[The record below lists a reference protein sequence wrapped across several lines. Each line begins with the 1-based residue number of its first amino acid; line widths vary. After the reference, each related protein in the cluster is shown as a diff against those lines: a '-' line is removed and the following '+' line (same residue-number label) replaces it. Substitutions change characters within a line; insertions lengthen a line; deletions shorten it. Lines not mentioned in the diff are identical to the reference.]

1 MGQGRHQRAETG
13 GLISFII
20 CAAVG
25 AISMNVYLE
34 YAPAIWQLMLRR
46 FIVCSGIGAACA
58 VVSFLIGYLSQS
70 RSMNLK
76 HGWLV
81 MLRRLIESLALSAV
95 YAATTFL
102 TSFALL
108 SVINEVMGPK
118 IFVGYMSAICAAVSG
133 VVGYMTFVQARMM
146 NAKTLASLLPFFII
160 SGVCVAGLTTDD
172 PYWYH
177 NNFSQLGDRT
187 TFAATMFNSTLML
200 GGLCIII
207 ISYFA
212 VSELVTTE
220 RLTRLRGNGIGA
232 VAGENTSE
240 KSGGTSGGDSGENA
254 VGSTGRNTGR
264 NTGKRF
270 GRRPRKADDPN
281 HGFLIP
287 HYRLRTGI
295 LSVMLTLSGIAFVGI
310 GAFRYT
316 PHPILHN
323 VFARGL
329 PVLMLILFLLLPW
342 LAPRLSRTVMVISDL
357 MLMVCAAFGVDW
369 LMGNVTLTD
378 VEALAC
384 MVYLGWFIV
393 FSRQIAALEAD
404 RIALQVT
411 QTQIRPETSEQVRK
425 LESRIA
431 SDR

>member
-1 MGQGRHQRAETG
+1 MRQGSHQRAETG

-20 CAAVG
+20 CAVIG
-25 AISMNVYLE
+25 AAAMNIYLE
-34 YAPAIWQLMLRR
+34 YASAIWQLMLRR
-46 FIVCSGIGAACA
+46 FIVCSGIAAACA
-58 VVSFLIGYLSQS
+58 IVSFLIGYLSQS

-81 MLRRLIESLALSAV
+81 MLRRLVESLALSAV

-108 SVINEVMGPK
+108 SMVNEVMGPK
-118 IFVGYMSAICAAVSG
+118 VFVGYMAAICATVSG
-133 VVGYMTFVQARMM
+133 IFGYMTFVQARMM
-146 NAKTLASLLPFFII
+146 NAKTLASLLPFFIV

-212 VSELVTTE
+212 ISELVTTE
-220 RLTRLRGNGIGA
+220 RLTRLRHNRSA
-232 VAGENTSE
+232 N
-240 KSGGTSGGDSGENA
+240 
-254 VGSTGRNTGR
+254 
-264 NTGKRF
+264 
-270 GRRPRKADDPN
+270 DPN
-281 HGFLIP
+281 HGYDIA
-287 HYRLRTGI
+287 HYRLRTTI
-295 LSVMLTLSGIAFVGI
+295 LGVMLTMSGIAFIGI

-329 PVLMLILFLLLPW
+329 PVLMLALFLLLPW
-342 LAPRLSRTVMVISDL
+342 VAPRLSRTVMVISDL
-357 MLMVCAAFGVDW
+357 MLLVCAAFGVEW
-369 LMGNVTLTD
+369 LLGKITLTN

-404 RIALQVT
+404 RITLQLAQAQV
-411 QTQIRPETSEQVRK
+411 QPSASEQLK
-425 LESRIA
+425 QLESRIA

>member
-1 MGQGRHQRAETG
+1 MNSDMSAKHEYAEKQAREGSVMRQGSHQRAETG

-20 CAAVG
+20 CAVIG
-25 AISMNVYLE
+25 AAAMNIYLE
-34 YAPAIWQLMLRR
+34 YASAIWQLMLRR
-46 FIVCSGIGAACA
+46 FIVCSGIAAACA
-58 VVSFLIGYLSQS
+58 IVSFLIGYLSQS

-81 MLRRLIESLALSAV
+81 MLRRLVESLALSAV

-102 TSFALL
+102 MSFALL
-108 SVINEVMGPK
+108 SMVNEVMGPK
-118 IFVGYMSAICAAVSG
+118 VFVGYMAAICATVSG
-133 VVGYMTFVQARMM
+133 IFGYMTFVQARMM
-146 NAKTLASLLPFFII
+146 NAKTLASLLPFFIV

-212 VSELVTTE
+212 ISELVTTE
-220 RLTRLRGNGIGA
+220 RLTRLRHNRSA
-232 VAGENTSE
+232 N
-240 KSGGTSGGDSGENA
+240 
-254 VGSTGRNTGR
+254 
-264 NTGKRF
+264 
-270 GRRPRKADDPN
+270 DPN
-281 HGFLIP
+281 HGYDIA
-287 HYRLRTGI
+287 HYRLRTTI
-295 LSVMLTLSGIAFVGI
+295 LGVILTMSGIAFIGI

-329 PVLMLILFLLLPW
+329 PVLMLVLFLLLPW
-342 LAPRLSRTVMVISDL
+342 VAPRLSRTVMVISDL
-357 MLMVCAAFGVDW
+357 MLLVCAAFGVEW
-369 LMGNVTLTD
+369 LLGKITLTN

-404 RIALQVT
+404 RITLQLAQAQV
-411 QTQIRPETSEQVRK
+411 QPSASEQLK
-425 LESRIA
+425 QLESRIA

>member
-1 MGQGRHQRAETG
+1 MVQGRHQRAETG

-102 TSFALL
+102 TSFALF

-220 RLTRLRGNGIGA
+220 RLTRLRGNGTGSGA
-232 VAGENTSE
+232 GADEDASETSV
-240 KSGGTSGGDSGENA
+240 GDS
-254 VGSTGRNTGR
+254 GR

-270 GRRPRKADDPN
+270 RRTPRKADDPN

-342 LAPRLSRTVMVISDL
+342 LAPRLIRTVMVISDL

>member
-1 MGQGRHQRAETG
+1 MRQGSHQRAETG

-20 CAAVG
+20 CAVIG
-25 AISMNVYLE
+25 AAAMNIYLE
-34 YAPAIWQLMLRR
+34 YASAIWQLMLRR
-46 FIVCSGIGAACA
+46 FIVCSGIAAACA
-58 VVSFLIGYLSQS
+58 IVSFLIGYLSQS

-81 MLRRLIESLALSAV
+81 MLRRLVESLALSAV

-108 SVINEVMGPK
+108 SMVNEVMGPK
-118 IFVGYMSAICAAVSG
+118 VFVGYMAAICATVSG
-133 VVGYMTFVQARMM
+133 IFGYMTFVQARMM
-146 NAKTLASLLPFFII
+146 NAKTLASLLPFFIV

-212 VSELVTTE
+212 ISELVTTE
-220 RLTRLRGNGIGA
+220 RLTRLRHNRSA
-232 VAGENTSE
+232 S
-240 KSGGTSGGDSGENA
+240 DL
-254 VGSTGRNTGR
+254 
-264 NTGKRF
+264 
-270 GRRPRKADDPN
+270 N
-281 HGFLIP
+281 HGYDIP
-287 HYRLRTGI
+287 HYWLRTTI
-295 LSVMLTLSGIAFVGI
+295 LGVMLTMSGIAFIGI

-329 PVLMLILFLLLPW
+329 PVLMLVLFLLLPW
-342 LAPRLSRTVMVISDL
+342 VAPRLSRTVMVISDL
-357 MLMVCAAFGVDW
+357 MLLVCAAFGVEW
-369 LMGNVTLTD
+369 LLGKITLTN

-404 RIALQVT
+404 RITLQLA
-411 QTQIRPETSEQVRK
+411 QAQIQPSASEQLK
-425 LESRIA
+425 QLESRIA

>member
-1 MGQGRHQRAETG
+1 MVQGRHQRAETG

-102 TSFALL
+102 TSFALF

-220 RLTRLRGNGIGA
+220 RLTRLRGNGTGA
-232 VAGENTSE
+232 GAGADEDASETSV
-240 KSGGTSGGDSGENA
+240 GDSGK
-254 VGSTGRNTGR
+254 

-270 GRRPRKADDPN
+270 RRTPRKADDPN

-342 LAPRLSRTVMVISDL
+342 LAPRLIRTVMVISDL

>member
-1 MGQGRHQRAETG
+1 MRQGSHQRAETG

-20 CAAVG
+20 CAVIG
-25 AISMNVYLE
+25 AAAMNIYLE
-34 YAPAIWQLMLRR
+34 YASAIWQLMLRR
-46 FIVCSGIGAACA
+46 FIVCSGIAAVCA
-58 VVSFLIGYLSQS
+58 IMSFLIGYLSQS

-81 MLRRLIESLALSAV
+81 MLRRLVESLALSAV

-102 TSFALL
+102 MSFALL
-108 SVINEVMGPK
+108 SMVNEVMGPK
-118 IFVGYMSAICAAVSG
+118 VFVGYMAAICATVSG
-133 VVGYMTFVQARMM
+133 IFGYMTFVQARMM
-146 NAKTLASLLPFFII
+146 NAKTLASLLPFFIV

-212 VSELVTTE
+212 ISELVTTE
-220 RLTRLRGNGIGA
+220 RLTRLRHNRSA
-232 VAGENTSE
+232 N
-240 KSGGTSGGDSGENA
+240 
-254 VGSTGRNTGR
+254 
-264 NTGKRF
+264 
-270 GRRPRKADDPN
+270 DPN
-281 HGFLIP
+281 HCYDIA
-287 HYRLRTGI
+287 HYRLRTTI
-295 LSVMLTLSGIAFVGI
+295 LGVMLTMSGIAFIGI

-329 PVLMLILFLLLPW
+329 PVLMLVLFLLLPW
-342 LAPRLSRTVMVISDL
+342 VAPRLSRTVMVISDL
-357 MLMVCAAFGVDW
+357 MLLVCAAFGVEW
-369 LMGNVTLTD
+369 LLGKITLTN

-404 RIALQVT
+404 RITLQLAQAQV
-411 QTQIRPETSEQVRK
+411 QPSASEQLK
-425 LESRIA
+425 QLESRIA

>member
-1 MGQGRHQRAETG
+1 MRQGSHQRAETG

-20 CAAVG
+20 CAVIG
-25 AISMNVYLE
+25 AAAMNIYLE
-34 YAPAIWQLMLRR
+34 YASAIWQLMLRR
-46 FIVCSGIGAACA
+46 FIVCSGIAAVCA
-58 VVSFLIGYLSQS
+58 IMSFLIGYLSQS

-81 MLRRLIESLALSAV
+81 MLRRLVESLALSAV

-102 TSFALL
+102 MSFALL
-108 SVINEVMGPK
+108 SMVNEVMGPK
-118 IFVGYMSAICAAVSG
+118 VFVGYMAAICATVSG
-133 VVGYMTFVQARMM
+133 IFGYMTFVQARMM
-146 NAKTLASLLPFFII
+146 NAKTLASLLPFFIV

-212 VSELVTTE
+212 ISELVTTE
-220 RLTRLRGNGIGA
+220 RLTRLRHNRSA
-232 VAGENTSE
+232 N
-240 KSGGTSGGDSGENA
+240 
-254 VGSTGRNTGR
+254 
-264 NTGKRF
+264 
-270 GRRPRKADDPN
+270 DPN
-281 HGFLIP
+281 HGYDIA
-287 HYRLRTGI
+287 HYRLRTTI
-295 LSVMLTLSGIAFVGI
+295 LGVMLTMSGIAFIGI

-329 PVLMLILFLLLPW
+329 PVLMLVLFLLLPW
-342 LAPRLSRTVMVISDL
+342 VAPRLSRTVMVISDL
-357 MLMVCAAFGVDW
+357 MLLVCAAFGVEW
-369 LMGNVTLTD
+369 LLGKITLTN

-404 RIALQVT
+404 RITLQLAQV
-411 QTQIRPETSEQVRK
+411 QVQPSASEQLK
-425 LESRIA
+425 QLESRIA

>member
-1 MGQGRHQRAETG
+1 MNSDMSAKHEYAEKQAREGSVMRQGSHQRAETG

-20 CAAVG
+20 CAVIG
-25 AISMNVYLE
+25 AAAMNIYLE
-34 YAPAIWQLMLRR
+34 YASAIWQLMLRR
-46 FIVCSGIGAACA
+46 FIVCSGIAAACA
-58 VVSFLIGYLSQS
+58 IVSFLIGYLSQS

-81 MLRRLIESLALSAV
+81 MLRRLVESLALSAV

-102 TSFALL
+102 MSFALL
-108 SVINEVMGPK
+108 SMVNEVMGPK
-118 IFVGYMSAICAAVSG
+118 VFVGYMAAICATVSG
-133 VVGYMTFVQARMM
+133 IFGYMTFVQARMM
-146 NAKTLASLLPFFII
+146 NAKTLASLLPFFIV

-212 VSELVTTE
+212 ISELVTTE
-220 RLTRLRGNGIGA
+220 RLTRLRHNRSA
-232 VAGENTSE
+232 N
-240 KSGGTSGGDSGENA
+240 
-254 VGSTGRNTGR
+254 
-264 NTGKRF
+264 
-270 GRRPRKADDPN
+270 DPN
-281 HGFLIP
+281 HGYDIA
-287 HYRLRTGI
+287 HYRLRTTI
-295 LSVMLTLSGIAFVGI
+295 LGVMLTMSGIAFIGI

-329 PVLMLILFLLLPW
+329 PVLMLVLFLLLPW
-342 LAPRLSRTVMVISDL
+342 VAPRLSRTVMLISDL
-357 MLMVCAAFGVDW
+357 MLLVCAAFGVEW
-369 LMGNVTLTD
+369 LLGMITLTNVD
-378 VEALAC
+378 ALDC
-384 MVYLGWFIV
+384 LVYLGWFIV
-393 FSRQIAALEAD
+393 LSRQIAALEAD
-404 RIALQVT
+404 RITLQLAQAQV
-411 QTQIRPETSEQVRK
+411 QPSASEQLK
-425 LESRIA
+425 QLESRIA

>member
-1 MGQGRHQRAETG
+1 MRQGSHQRAETG

-20 CAAVG
+20 CAVIG
-25 AISMNVYLE
+25 AAAMNIYLE
-34 YAPAIWQLMLRR
+34 YASAIWQLMLRR
-46 FIVCSGIGAACA
+46 FIVCSGIAAACA
-58 VVSFLIGYLSQS
+58 IVSFLIGYLSQS

-81 MLRRLIESLALSAV
+81 MLRRLVESLALSAV

-102 TSFALL
+102 MSFALL
-108 SVINEVMGPK
+108 SMVNEVMGPK
-118 IFVGYMSAICAAVSG
+118 VFVGYMAAICATVSG
-133 VVGYMTFVQARMM
+133 IFGYMTFVQARMM
-146 NAKTLASLLPFFII
+146 NAKTLASLLPFFIV

-187 TFAATMFNSTLML
+187 AFAATMFNSTLML

-212 VSELVTTE
+212 ISELVTTE
-220 RLTRLRGNGIGA
+220 RLTRLRHNRSA
-232 VAGENTSE
+232 N
-240 KSGGTSGGDSGENA
+240 
-254 VGSTGRNTGR
+254 
-264 NTGKRF
+264 
-270 GRRPRKADDPN
+270 DPN
-281 HGFLIP
+281 HGYDIA
-287 HYRLRTGI
+287 HYRLRTTI
-295 LSVMLTLSGIAFVGI
+295 LGVMLTMSGIAFIGI

-329 PVLMLILFLLLPW
+329 PVLMLALFLLLPW
-342 LAPRLSRTVMVISDL
+342 VAPRLSRTVMVISDL
-357 MLMVCAAFGVDW
+357 MLLVCAAFGVEW
-369 LMGNVTLTD
+369 LLGKITLTN

-404 RIALQVT
+404 RITLQLAQAQV
-411 QTQIRPETSEQVRK
+411 QPSASEQLK
-425 LESRIA
+425 QLESRIA

>member
-1 MGQGRHQRAETG
+1 MRQGSHQRAETG
-13 GLISFII
+13 GLISFVI
-20 CAAVG
+20 CAVIG
-25 AISMNVYLE
+25 AAAMNIYLE
-34 YAPAIWQLMLRR
+34 YASAIWQLMLRR
-46 FIVCSGIGAACA
+46 FIVCSGIAAACA
-58 VVSFLIGYLSQS
+58 IMSFLIGYLSQS

-81 MLRRLIESLALSAV
+81 MLRRLVESLALSAV

-108 SVINEVMGPK
+108 SMVNEVMGPK
-118 IFVGYMSAICAAVSG
+118 VFVGYMAAICATVSG
-133 VVGYMTFVQARMM
+133 IFGYMTFVQARMM
-146 NAKTLASLLPFFII
+146 NAKTLASLLPFFIV

-212 VSELVTTE
+212 ISELVTTE
-220 RLTRLRGNGIGA
+220 RLTRLRHNRSA
-232 VAGENTSE
+232 N
-240 KSGGTSGGDSGENA
+240 
-254 VGSTGRNTGR
+254 
-264 NTGKRF
+264 
-270 GRRPRKADDPN
+270 DPN
-281 HGFLIP
+281 HGYAIA
-287 HYRLRTGI
+287 HYRLRTTI
-295 LSVMLTLSGIAFVGI
+295 LGVMLTMSGIAFIGI

-329 PVLMLILFLLLPW
+329 PVLMLVLFLLLPW
-342 LAPRLSRTVMVISDL
+342 VAPRLSRTVMVISDL
-357 MLMVCAAFGVDW
+357 MLLVCAAFGVEW
-369 LMGNVTLTD
+369 LLGKITLTN

-404 RIALQVT
+404 RITLQLAQAQV
-411 QTQIRPETSEQVRK
+411 QPSASEQLK
-425 LESRIA
+425 QLESRIA

>member
-1 MGQGRHQRAETG
+1 MRQGSHQRAETG

-20 CAAVG
+20 CAVIG
-25 AISMNVYLE
+25 AAAMNIYLE
-34 YAPAIWQLMLRR
+34 YASAIWQLMLRR
-46 FIVCSGIGAACA
+46 FIVCSGIAAACA
-58 VVSFLIGYLSQS
+58 IMSFLIGYLSQS

-81 MLRRLIESLALSAV
+81 MLRRLVESLALSAV

-108 SVINEVMGPK
+108 SMVNEVMGPK
-118 IFVGYMSAICAAVSG
+118 VFVGYMAAICATVSG
-133 VVGYMTFVQARMM
+133 IFGYMTFVQARMM
-146 NAKTLASLLPFFII
+146 NAKTLASLLPFFIV

-212 VSELVTTE
+212 ISELVTTE
-220 RLTRLRGNGIGA
+220 RLTRLRHNRSA
-232 VAGENTSE
+232 N
-240 KSGGTSGGDSGENA
+240 
-254 VGSTGRNTGR
+254 
-264 NTGKRF
+264 
-270 GRRPRKADDPN
+270 DPN
-281 HGFLIP
+281 HGYDIA
-287 HYRLRTGI
+287 HYRLRTTI
-295 LSVMLTLSGIAFVGI
+295 LGVMLTMSGIAFIGI

-329 PVLMLILFLLLPW
+329 PVLMLVLFLLLPW
-342 LAPRLSRTVMVISDL
+342 VAPRLSRTVMVTSDL
-357 MLMVCAAFGVDW
+357 MLLVCAAFGVEW
-369 LMGNVTLTD
+369 LLGKITLTN

-404 RIALQVT
+404 RITLQLAQAQV
-411 QTQIRPETSEQVRK
+411 QPSASEQLK
-425 LESRIA
+425 QLESRIA

>member
-1 MGQGRHQRAETG
+1 MRQGSHQRAETG

-20 CAAVG
+20 CAVIG
-25 AISMNVYLE
+25 AAAMNIYLE
-34 YAPAIWQLMLRR
+34 YASAIWQLMLRR
-46 FIVCSGIGAACA
+46 FIVCSGIAAACA
-58 VVSFLIGYLSQS
+58 IVSFLIGYLSQS

-81 MLRRLIESLALSAV
+81 MLRRLVESLALSAV

-102 TSFALL
+102 MSFALL
-108 SVINEVMGPK
+108 SMVNEVMGPK
-118 IFVGYMSAICAAVSG
+118 VFVGYMAAICATVSG
-133 VVGYMTFVQARMM
+133 IFGYMTFVQARMM
-146 NAKTLASLLPFFII
+146 NAKTLASLLPFFIV

-212 VSELVTTE
+212 ISELVTTE
-220 RLTRLRGNGIGA
+220 RLTRLRHNRSA
-232 VAGENTSE
+232 N
-240 KSGGTSGGDSGENA
+240 
-254 VGSTGRNTGR
+254 
-264 NTGKRF
+264 
-270 GRRPRKADDPN
+270 DPN
-281 HGFLIP
+281 HGYDIA
-287 HYRLRTGI
+287 HYRLRTTI
-295 LSVMLTLSGIAFVGI
+295 LGVMLTMSGIAFIGI
-310 GAFRYT
+310 GMFRYT

-329 PVLMLILFLLLPW
+329 PVLMLVLFLLLPW
-342 LAPRLSRTVMVISDL
+342 VAPRLSRTVMVISDL
-357 MLMVCAAFGVDW
+357 MLLVCAAFGVEW
-369 LMGNVTLTD
+369 LLGKITLTN

-404 RIALQVT
+404 RITLQLAQV
-411 QTQIRPETSEQVRK
+411 QVQPSASEQLK
-425 LESRIA
+425 QLESRIA

>member
-1 MGQGRHQRAETG
+1 MRQGSHQRAETG

-20 CAAVG
+20 CAVIG
-25 AISMNVYLE
+25 AAAMNIYLE
-34 YAPAIWQLMLRR
+34 YASAIWQLMLRR
-46 FIVCSGIGAACA
+46 FIVCSGIAAACA
-58 VVSFLIGYLSQS
+58 IVSFLIGYLSQS

-81 MLRRLIESLALSAV
+81 MLRRLVESLALSAV

-108 SVINEVMGPK
+108 SMVNEVMGPK
-118 IFVGYMSAICAAVSG
+118 VFVGYMAAICATVSG
-133 VVGYMTFVQARMM
+133 IFGYMTFVQARMM
-146 NAKTLASLLPFFII
+146 NAKTLASLLPFFIV

-220 RLTRLRGNGIGA
+220 RLTRLRHNRSA
-232 VAGENTSE
+232 N
-240 KSGGTSGGDSGENA
+240 
-254 VGSTGRNTGR
+254 
-264 NTGKRF
+264 
-270 GRRPRKADDPN
+270 DPN
-281 HGFLIP
+281 HGYDIV
-287 HYRLRTGI
+287 HYRLRTTI
-295 LSVMLTLSGIAFVGI
+295 LGVMLTMSGIAFIGI

-329 PVLMLILFLLLPW
+329 PVLMLVLFLLLPW
-342 LAPRLSRTVMVISDL
+342 MAPRLSRTVMVISDL
-357 MLMVCAAFGVDW
+357 MLLVCAAFGVEW
-369 LMGNVTLTD
+369 LLGKITLTN

-404 RIALQVT
+404 RITLQLAQAQV
-411 QTQIRPETSEQVRK
+411 QPSASEQLK
-425 LESRIA
+425 QLESRIA

>member
-1 MGQGRHQRAETG
+1 MRQGSHQRAETG

-20 CAAVG
+20 CAVIG
-25 AISMNVYLE
+25 AAAMNIYLE
-34 YAPAIWQLMLRR
+34 YASAIWQLMLRR
-46 FIVCSGIGAACA
+46 FIVCSGIAAACA
-58 VVSFLIGYLSQS
+58 IMSFLIGYLSQS

-81 MLRRLIESLALSAV
+81 MLRRLVESLALSAV

-108 SVINEVMGPK
+108 SMVNEVMGPK
-118 IFVGYMSAICAAVSG
+118 VFVGYMAAICATVSG
-133 VVGYMTFVQARMM
+133 IFGYMTFVQARMM
-146 NAKTLASLLPFFII
+146 NAKTLASLLPFFIV

-207 ISYFA
+207 TSYFA
-212 VSELVTTE
+212 ISELVTTE
-220 RLTRLRGNGIGA
+220 RLTRLRHNRSA
-232 VAGENTSE
+232 N
-240 KSGGTSGGDSGENA
+240 
-254 VGSTGRNTGR
+254 
-264 NTGKRF
+264 
-270 GRRPRKADDPN
+270 DPN
-281 HGFLIP
+281 HGYDIA
-287 HYRLRTGI
+287 HYRLRTTI
-295 LSVMLTLSGIAFVGI
+295 LGVMLTMSGIAFIGI

-329 PVLMLILFLLLPW
+329 PVLMLVLFLLLPW
-342 LAPRLSRTVMVISDL
+342 VAPRLSRTVMVISDL
-357 MLMVCAAFGVDW
+357 MLLVCAAFGVEW
-369 LMGNVTLTD
+369 LLGKITLTN

-404 RIALQVT
+404 RITLQLAQAQV
-411 QTQIRPETSEQVRK
+411 QPSASEQLK
-425 LESRIA
+425 QLESRIA

>member
-1 MGQGRHQRAETG
+1 MNSDMSAEHEYAEKQARERSAMRQGSHQRAETG

-20 CAAVG
+20 CAVIG
-25 AISMNVYLE
+25 AAAMNIYLE
-34 YAPAIWQLMLRR
+34 YASAIWQLMLRR
-46 FIVCSGIGAACA
+46 FIVCSGIAAACA
-58 VVSFLIGYLSQS
+58 IVSFLIGYLSQS

-81 MLRRLIESLALSAV
+81 MLRRLVESLALSAV

-102 TSFALL
+102 MSFALL
-108 SVINEVMGPK
+108 SMVNEVMGPK
-118 IFVGYMSAICAAVSG
+118 VFVGYMAAICATVSG
-133 VVGYMTFVQARMM
+133 IFGYMTFVQARMM
-146 NAKTLASLLPFFII
+146 NAKTLASLLPFFIV

-212 VSELVTTE
+212 ISELVTTE
-220 RLTRLRGNGIGA
+220 RLTRLRHNRSA
-232 VAGENTSE
+232 N
-240 KSGGTSGGDSGENA
+240 
-254 VGSTGRNTGR
+254 
-264 NTGKRF
+264 
-270 GRRPRKADDPN
+270 DPN
-281 HGFLIP
+281 HGYDIAR
-287 HYRLRTGI
+287 YRLRTTI
-295 LSVMLTLSGIAFVGI
+295 LGVMLTMSGIAFIGI

-329 PVLMLILFLLLPW
+329 PVLMLVLFLLLPW
-342 LAPRLSRTVMVISDL
+342 VAPRLSRTVMVISDL
-357 MLMVCAAFGVDW
+357 MLLVCAAFGVEW
-369 LMGNVTLTD
+369 LLGKITLTN

-404 RIALQVT
+404 RITLQLAQAQV
-411 QTQIRPETSEQVRK
+411 QPSASEQLK
-425 LESRIA
+425 QLESRIA

>member
-1 MGQGRHQRAETG
+1 MRQGSHQRAETG

-25 AISMNVYLE
+25 AIAMNVYLT
-34 YAPAIWQLMLRR
+34 YASAIWQLMLRR
-46 FIVCSGIGAACA
+46 FIVCSGIAAACA
-58 VVSFLIGYLSQS
+58 VVSFLVGYLSHS

-81 MLRRLIESLALSAV
+81 MVRRLFESLALSAV
-95 YAATTFL
+95 YASTIFL

-108 SVINEVMGPK
+108 SIVNEVMGPK
-118 IFVGYMSAICAAVSG
+118 VFVGYMAAICAAISG

-160 SGVCVAGLTTDD
+160 SGVCVAGMTTDD
-172 PYWYH
+172 PYWYN

-212 VSELVTTE
+212 ISELVTTE
-220 RLTRLRGNGIGA
+220 RLTRLRNDR
-232 VAGENTSE
+232 T
-240 KSGGTSGGDSGENA
+240 
-254 VGSTGRNTGR
+254 
-264 NTGKRF
+264 
-270 GRRPRKADDPN
+270 ADDPN
-281 HGFLIP
+281 HGYGIP
-287 HYRLRTGI
+287 HYRLRTTV
-295 LSVMLTLSGIAFVGI
+295 LSVMLTLSGVAFIGI

-329 PVLMLILFLLLPW
+329 PGLMLTLFLLLPW
-342 LAPRLSRTVMVISDL
+342 IAPRLSRTVMVISDL
-357 MLMVCAAFGVDW
+357 MLLVCAAFGIDW
-369 LMGNVTLTD
+369 LMGNVTLTN

-404 RIALQVT
+404 RIALQLA
-411 QTQIRPETSEQVRK
+411 QAQIQPAASEQLK
-425 LESRIA
+425 QLESRLA

>member
-1 MGQGRHQRAETG
+1 MRQGSHQRAETG

-20 CAAVG
+20 CAVIG
-25 AISMNVYLE
+25 AAAMNIYLE
-34 YAPAIWQLMLRR
+34 YASAIWQLMLRR
-46 FIVCSGIGAACA
+46 FIVCSGIAAACA
-58 VVSFLIGYLSQS
+58 IVSFLIGYLSQS

-81 MLRRLIESLALSAV
+81 MLRRLVESLALSAV

-108 SVINEVMGPK
+108 SMVNEVMGPK
-118 IFVGYMSAICAAVSG
+118 VFVGYMAAICATVSG
-133 VVGYMTFVQARMM
+133 IFGYMTFVQARMM
-146 NAKTLASLLPFFII
+146 NAKTLASLLPFFIV

-207 ISYFA
+207 TSYFA
-212 VSELVTTE
+212 ISELVTTE
-220 RLTRLRGNGIGA
+220 RLTRLRHNRSA
-232 VAGENTSE
+232 N
-240 KSGGTSGGDSGENA
+240 
-254 VGSTGRNTGR
+254 
-264 NTGKRF
+264 
-270 GRRPRKADDPN
+270 DPN
-281 HGFLIP
+281 HGYDIV
-287 HYRLRTGI
+287 HYRLRTTI
-295 LSVMLTLSGIAFVGI
+295 LGVMLTMSGIAFIGI

-329 PVLMLILFLLLPW
+329 PVLMLVLFLLLPW
-342 LAPRLSRTVMVISDL
+342 VAPRLSRTVMVISDL
-357 MLMVCAAFGVDW
+357 MLLVCAAFGVEW
-369 LMGNVTLTD
+369 LLGKITLTN

-404 RIALQVT
+404 RITLQLAQAQV
-411 QTQIRPETSEQVRK
+411 QPSASEQLK
-425 LESRIA
+425 QLESRIA

>member
-1 MGQGRHQRAETG
+1 MRQGSHQRAETG

-20 CAAVG
+20 CAVIG
-25 AISMNVYLE
+25 AAAMNIYLE
-34 YAPAIWQLMLRR
+34 YASAIWQLMLRR
-46 FIVCSGIGAACA
+46 FIVCSGIAAACA
-58 VVSFLIGYLSQS
+58 IMSFLIGYLSQS

-81 MLRRLIESLALSAV
+81 MLRRLVESLALSAV

-108 SVINEVMGPK
+108 SMVNEVMGPK
-118 IFVGYMSAICAAVSG
+118 VFVGYMAAICATVSG
-133 VVGYMTFVQARMM
+133 IFGYMTFVQARMM
-146 NAKTLASLLPFFII
+146 NAKTLASLLPFFIV

-207 ISYFA
+207 TSYFA
-212 VSELVTTE
+212 ISELVTTE
-220 RLTRLRGNGIGA
+220 RLTRLRHNRSA
-232 VAGENTSE
+232 N
-240 KSGGTSGGDSGENA
+240 
-254 VGSTGRNTGR
+254 
-264 NTGKRF
+264 
-270 GRRPRKADDPN
+270 DPN
-281 HGFLIP
+281 HGYDIV
-287 HYRLRTGI
+287 HYRLRTTI
-295 LSVMLTLSGIAFVGI
+295 LGVMLTMSGIAFIGI

-329 PVLMLILFLLLPW
+329 PVLMLVLFLLLPW
-342 LAPRLSRTVMVISDL
+342 VAPRLSRTVMVISDL
-357 MLMVCAAFGVDW
+357 MLLVCAAFGVEW
-369 LMGNVTLTD
+369 LLGKITLTN

-404 RIALQVT
+404 RITLQLAQAQV
-411 QTQIRPETSEQVRK
+411 QPSASEQLK
-425 LESRIA
+425 QLESRIA

>member
-1 MGQGRHQRAETG
+1 MRQGSHQRAETG

-20 CAAVG
+20 CAVIG
-25 AISMNVYLE
+25 AAAMNIYLE
-34 YAPAIWQLMLRR
+34 YASAIWQLMLRR
-46 FIVCSGIGAACA
+46 FIVCSGIAAACA
-58 VVSFLIGYLSQS
+58 IVSFLIGYLSQS

-81 MLRRLIESLALSAV
+81 MLRRLVESLALSAV

-108 SVINEVMGPK
+108 SMVNEVMGPK
-118 IFVGYMSAICAAVSG
+118 VFVGYMAAICATVSG
-133 VVGYMTFVQARMM
+133 IFGYMTFVQARMM
-146 NAKTLASLLPFFII
+146 NAKTLASLLPFFIV

-212 VSELVTTE
+212 ISELVTTE
-220 RLTRLRGNGIGA
+220 RLTRLRHNRSA
-232 VAGENTSE
+232 N
-240 KSGGTSGGDSGENA
+240 
-254 VGSTGRNTGR
+254 
-264 NTGKRF
+264 
-270 GRRPRKADDPN
+270 DPN
-281 HGFLIP
+281 HGYDIV
-287 HYRLRTGI
+287 HYRLRTTI
-295 LSVMLTLSGIAFVGI
+295 LGVMLTMSGIAFIGI

-329 PVLMLILFLLLPW
+329 PVLMLVLFLLLPW
-342 LAPRLSRTVMVISDL
+342 VAPRLSRTVMVISDL
-357 MLMVCAAFGVDW
+357 MLLVCAAFGVEW
-369 LMGNVTLTD
+369 LLGKITLTN

-404 RIALQVT
+404 RITLQLAQAQV
-411 QTQIRPETSEQVRK
+411 QPSASEQLK
-425 LESRIA
+425 QLESRIA

>member
-1 MGQGRHQRAETG
+1 MNSDMSAKHEYAEKQAREGSVMRQGSHQRAETG
-13 GLISFII
+13 GLISFVI
-20 CAAVG
+20 CAVIG
-25 AISMNVYLE
+25 AAAMNIYLE
-34 YAPAIWQLMLRR
+34 YASAIWQLMLRR
-46 FIVCSGIGAACA
+46 FIVCSGIAAACA
-58 VVSFLIGYLSQS
+58 IMSFLIGYLSQS

-81 MLRRLIESLALSAV
+81 MLRRLVESLALSAV

-108 SVINEVMGPK
+108 SMVNEVMGPK
-118 IFVGYMSAICAAVSG
+118 VFVGYMAAICATVSG
-133 VVGYMTFVQARMM
+133 IFGYMTFVQARMM
-146 NAKTLASLLPFFII
+146 NAKTLASLLPFFIV
-160 SGVCVAGLTTDD
+160 SGVCVAGLATDD

-212 VSELVTTE
+212 ISELVTTE
-220 RLTRLRGNGIGA
+220 RLTRLRHNRSA
-232 VAGENTSE
+232 N
-240 KSGGTSGGDSGENA
+240 
-254 VGSTGRNTGR
+254 
-264 NTGKRF
+264 
-270 GRRPRKADDPN
+270 DPN
-281 HGFLIP
+281 RGYDIA
-287 HYRLRTGI
+287 HYRLRTTI
-295 LSVMLTLSGIAFVGI
+295 LGVMLTMSGIAFIGI

-329 PVLMLILFLLLPW
+329 PVLMLVLFLLLPW
-342 LAPRLSRTVMVISDL
+342 VAPRLSRTVMVTSDL
-357 MLMVCAAFGVDW
+357 MLLVCAAFGVEW
-369 LMGNVTLTD
+369 LLGKITLTN

-404 RIALQVT
+404 RITLQLAQAQV
-411 QTQIRPETSEQVRK
+411 QPSASEQLK
-425 LESRIA
+425 QLESRIA

>member
-1 MGQGRHQRAETG
+1 MRQGSHQRAETG

-25 AISMNVYLE
+25 AIAMNVYLT
-34 YAPAIWQLMLRR
+34 YASAIWQLMLRR
-46 FIVCSGIGAACA
+46 FIVCSGIAAVCA
-58 VVSFLIGYLSQS
+58 VVSFLVGYLSHS

-76 HGWLV
+76 RGWLV
-81 MLRRLIESLALSAV
+81 MVRRLFESLALSAV
-95 YAATTFL
+95 YASTIFL

-108 SVINEVMGPK
+108 SIVNEVMGSK
-118 IFVGYMSAICAAVSG
+118 VFVGYMAAICAAISG

-160 SGVCVAGLTTDD
+160 SGVCVAGMTTDD

-212 VSELVTTE
+212 ISELVTTE
-220 RLTRLRGNGIGA
+220 RLTRLRHDR
-232 VAGENTSE
+232 T
-240 KSGGTSGGDSGENA
+240 
-254 VGSTGRNTGR
+254 
-264 NTGKRF
+264 
-270 GRRPRKADDPN
+270 ADDPN
-281 HGFLIP
+281 HGYGIL
-287 HYRLRTGI
+287 HYRLRTTI
-295 LSVMLTLSGIAFVGI
+295 LSVMLTLSGVAFIGI

-342 LAPRLSRTVMVISDL
+342 IAPRLSRTVMVVSDL
-357 MLMVCAAFGVDW
+357 MLLVCAAFGVDW
-369 LMGNVTLTD
+369 LMGNVTLTN

-404 RIALQVT
+404 RIALQLA
-411 QTQIRPETSEQVRK
+411 QAQIQPAASEQLKR
-425 LESRIA
+425 LESRLA

>member
-1 MGQGRHQRAETG
+1 MVQGRHQRAETG

-25 AISMNVYLE
+25 AISLNVYLE

-102 TSFALL
+102 TSFALF

-220 RLTRLRGNGIGA
+220 RLTRLRGNGTGA
-232 VAGENTSE
+232 GAGADEDASETSV
-240 KSGGTSGGDSGENA
+240 GDS
-254 VGSTGRNTGR
+254 GR

-270 GRRPRKADDPN
+270 RRTPRKADDPN

-342 LAPRLSRTVMVISDL
+342 LAPRLIRTVMVISDL